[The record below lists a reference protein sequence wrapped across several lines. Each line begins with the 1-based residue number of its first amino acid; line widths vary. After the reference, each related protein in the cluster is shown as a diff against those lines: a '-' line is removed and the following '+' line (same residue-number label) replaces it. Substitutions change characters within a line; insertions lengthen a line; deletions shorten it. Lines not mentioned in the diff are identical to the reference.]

1 MLREETYPGWR
12 TDAKMVCPD
21 VASREAA
28 VTRCRVRLLERGDAH
43 RLSWL
48 LWGASREGGTAAPGL
63 VHEAAIAFDPED
75 EQQAL
80 SMIDRIQVD
89 GLRLRVRWLAGL
101 RIDLRLLRHLRLPH

>member
-1 MLREETYPGWR
+1 M
-12 TDAKMVCPD
+12 
-21 VASREAA
+21 
-28 VTRCRVRLLERGDAH
+28 RLLERGDAH
-43 RLSWL
+43 RLSWR

-75 EQQAL
+75 EHQAL

-101 RIDLRLLRHLRLPH
+101 RIDLRWLRH